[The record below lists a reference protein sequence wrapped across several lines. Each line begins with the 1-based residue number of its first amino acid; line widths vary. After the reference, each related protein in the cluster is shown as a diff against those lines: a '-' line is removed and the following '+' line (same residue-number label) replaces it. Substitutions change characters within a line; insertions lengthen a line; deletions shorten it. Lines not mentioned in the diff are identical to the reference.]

1 MPKSKNSPASLSAL
15 RVPYLPHMRPAG
27 PFGLA
32 GAFPTLGARACRS
45 DAKLDTERAT
55 GTPLDRQDRCQ
66 PLRWRC
72 ESAAGSDGAQN
83 RHVES
88 AVCAEHGAETPPL

>member
-45 DAKLDTERAT
+45 DAKI
-55 GTPLDRQDRCQ
+55 G
-66 PLRWRC
+66 
-72 ESAAGSDGAQN
+72 
-83 RHVES
+83 
-88 AVCAEHGAETPPL
+88 HGACHRDPTGPTGPVPAPEMAF